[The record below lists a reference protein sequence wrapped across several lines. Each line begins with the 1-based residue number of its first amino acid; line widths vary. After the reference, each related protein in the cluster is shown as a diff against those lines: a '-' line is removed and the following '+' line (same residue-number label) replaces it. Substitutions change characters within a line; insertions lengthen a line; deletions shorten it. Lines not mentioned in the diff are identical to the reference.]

1 MMNCVL
7 VLFGANNLLGELTMA
22 SDNRLRERMDRNG
35 ILVAL
40 WCYAA
45 LTATA
50 LMGQRK
56 EDR

>member
-1 MMNCVL
+1 MP
-7 VLFGANNLLGELTMA
+7 

-50 LMGQRK
+50 LMKQRK